1 MANVGWNEHPPLAK
15 AHGGRSTAAGTRAI
29 MHRPRSLG
37 QTRDRVTPRKETVED
52 KRRTVARDCR
62 SSGLKG
68 RLRRPAR
75 VFDLAMNAGA
85 LSPDVP

>member
-1 MANVGWNEHPPLAK
+1 MFGGTSTPPLAK
-15 AHGGRSTAAGTRAI
+15 AHGGRSTAAGMRAI

-85 LSPDVP
+85 LSPGCSLS